1 MRSRRAPD
9 GDRVVAGHGR
19 WGGTGGRL
27 GCALV
32 AAIAVVTL
40 GLGIHQDLQVNASL
54 LTPAAVNATA
64 GADRQEM
71 CLFHALRHEL
81 PKGAAFYDSARDVGD
96 YQRLAELATLWAVP
110 ERSPGAAQW
119 RVAIVPGRCAR
130 IGLKV
135 WRA

>member
-9 GDRVVAGHGR
+9 GDRVAAGHRR
-19 WGGTGGRL
+19 WTGTGRRL
-27 GCALV
+27 GCALIAAV
-32 AAIAVVTL
+32 AAVTL

-54 LTPAAVNATA
+54 LTPAAVSEMT
-64 GADRQEM
+64 GADKQEM
-71 CLFHALRHEL
+71 CLFQALRHEL
-81 PKGAAFYDSARDVGD
+81 PEGAAFYDPGRDAGD

-110 ERSPGAAQW
+110 ERSPDAARW